1 MYMYILLIQRDL
13 CDMIHWMGG
22 SVRNKVSIAVT
33 HVVAH
38 NVSGAKYKV
47 LDIYMYTCTRGC
59 YNILYNFEQC
69 PE

>member
-47 LDIYMYTCTRGC
+47 LDIYMYTCT
-59 YNILYNFEQC
+59 YNIT
-69 PE
+69 